1 MTASEVM
8 VEPDTPSIS
17 AEPAA
22 RSCSRSSSA
31 AAAPKEA
38 VSPEV
43 STTTSVTALSE
54 KVMVTLTVELMPS
67 AVPS

>member
-1 MTASEVM
+1 M
-8 VEPDTPSIS
+8 
-17 AEPAA
+17 
-22 RSCSRSSSA
+22 
-31 AAAPKEA
+31 EA

-54 KVMVTLTVELMPS
+54 KVMVTLTVEEMPS